1 MARRHKICTA
11 LAPATLGAAAAF
23 LLAFA
28 SPGMT
33 GSGGGAVVIP
43 LTDFGWP
50 EAPGLGAALSA
61 PLAVRGPARAAQLAE
76 SHAPEVPKGEAVP
89 EAAGEGPRFVLTAV
103 AIEGATVYGSDELRP
118 LYQDLL
124 GREIALDAVF
134 ALAEAVTAHYRNDG
148 YTLSQAIVPPQTISA
163 GKVRLT
169 VVEGFIDKVRVEGE
183 SRGRAG
189 LFRAWGE
196 KIKASRPFQ
205 VAVLERYSL
214 LANDLPGAQVRAVLR
229 PSEETPGAADLIFEV
244 KHQTVEAAAN
254 LDNRAPDTTGP
265 MQGLVSVTGNSLLGL
280 YDRTTLTYS
289 RARIRKRSQFAG
301 IRHDQVLGSE
311 GTRLSLS
318 LNYSRS
324 KPGDVL
330 KDLDLFSESTAFSAE
345 VTHPVIRSRDT
356 NLNLSAGFT
365 YREVVSDAVSA
376 RLFRDRL
383 SVVSL
388 GASAVFTDPWNGRD
402 AMELRVHRGLDTFNA
417 SAEGDRLLTRADG
430 SGVFAKLTGSLSR
443 TQHLGGGISLYLAAT
458 GQLASRALLA
468 SEEFAFG
475 GARTG
480 RAYDP
485 SELTGD
491 HGGAVVAEIRYTD
504 QPNLEFLNFYQLY
517 GFWDLGATYDIG
529 AEGPEAKRSGA
540 SAGVG
545 LRFGLTDQVSGQ
557 LELAEPMTRPVSLE
571 DHGKAVRV
579 FFRLSAR
586 F

>member
-1 MARRHKICTA
+1 
-11 LAPATLGAAAAF
+11 LGAAAAL

-28 SPGMT
+28 SPGVT
-33 GSGGGAVVIP
+33 GSGGTSVVIP
-43 LTDFGWP
+43 LTDSGWP
-50 EAPGLGAALSA
+50 QAPGLGEALSA
-61 PLAVRGPARAAQLAE
+61 PLALRGPARGPQLAE
-76 SHAPEVPKGEAVP
+76 THASESK
-89 EAAGEGPRFVLTAV
+89 AAGEGPRFVLTAV
-103 AIEGATVYGSDELRP
+103 AIEGVTAYRPDQLRP

-134 ALAEAVTAHYRNDG
+134 ALAEAVTARYRNDG

-169 VVEGFIDKVRVEGE
+169 VVEGFIDKVLVEGE
-183 SRGRAG
+183 TRGRAG
-189 LFRAWGE
+189 LFRAWAE

-229 PSEETPGAADLIFEV
+229 PSEETPGAADLVFEV
-244 KHQTVEAAAN
+244 KHQTFEAAAN
-254 LDNRAPDTTGP
+254 LDNRAPKTTGP
-265 MQGLVSVTGNSLLGL
+265 LQGLVSVTGNSLLGL

-289 RARIRKRSQFAG
+289 QAKTRKRSQFAG
-301 IRHDQVLGSE
+301 IRHDQVLNSE
-311 GTRLSLS
+311 GTGLSLS
-318 LNYSRS
+318 ASYSRS
-324 KPGDVL
+324 EPGDVL
-330 KDLDLFSESTAFSAE
+330 KDLDLLSVSTALSAE
-345 VTHPVIRSRDT
+345 VSHPVIRSRNA

-365 YREVVSDAVSA
+365 YREVKSDAVSA

-388 GASAVFTDPWNGRD
+388 GVSAVFTDPWNGRD
-402 AMELRVHRGLDTFNA
+402 AMELRVHKGLDAFNA
-417 SAEGDRLLTRADG
+417 SVEGDRLLTRADG
-430 SGVFAKLTGSLSR
+430 SGEFVKLTGSLSR
-443 TQHLGGGISLYLAAT
+443 TQHLGGGLSLYLAAT

-475 GARTG
+475 GAGFG

-491 HGGAVVAEIRYTD
+491 RGGAVVAEIRVTG
-504 QPNLEFLNFYQLY
+504 QPDIPILNFYQLY
-517 GFWDLGATYDIG
+517 GFYDLGATYDIG
-529 AEGPEAKRSGA
+529 VGGSEAKRSGA
-540 SAGVG
+540 SAGLG
-545 LRFGLTDQVSGQ
+545 LRFGLTDYVSGQ
-557 LELAEPMTRPVSLE
+557 LELAKPMTRPVSLE
-571 DHGKAVRV
+571 DNGKAARI

>member
-1 MARRHKICTA
+1 MARHPKIWPA
-11 LAPATLGAAAAF
+11 LAPATLGATAAF

-28 SPGMT
+28 SPGLT

-50 EAPGLGAALSA
+50 EAPGLGEALSA
-61 PLAVRGPARAAQLAE
+61 PLPLPGPAHPAVARGAQLAE
-76 SHAPEVPKGEAVP
+76 THASDDPT
-89 EAAGEGPRFVLTAV
+89 GEGLRFLLTAV
-103 AIEGATVYGSDELRP
+103 AIEGVTVYRPEELRP

-124 GREIALDAVF
+124 GREIALDAIF
-134 ALAEAVTAHYRNDG
+134 AVAEAVTARYRNDG
-148 YTLSQAIVPPQTISA
+148 YTLSQAIVPPQTIRA

-169 VVEGFIDKVRVEGE
+169 VVEGFIDQVLVEGE
-183 SRGRAG
+183 TRGRAG

-244 KHQTVEAAAN
+244 KHQTVEAVAN
-254 LDNRAPDTTGP
+254 LDNRAPKTTGP
-265 MQGLVSVTGNSLLGL
+265 LQGLVSVTGNSLLGL

-289 RARIRKRSQFAG
+289 RAKTRKRSQFAG
-301 IRHDQVLGSE
+301 IRHDQVLSSE
-311 GTRLSLS
+311 GTALSLS
-318 LNYSRS
+318 LSYSRS
-324 KPGDVL
+324 EPGDVL
-330 KDLDLFSESTAFSAE
+330 KDLDLFSESTALSAE
-345 VTHPVIRSRDT
+345 VTHPVIRSRNA
-356 NLNLSAGFT
+356 NLTLSAGFT
-365 YREVVSDAVSA
+365 YREVDSDAVSA

-388 GASAVFTDPWNGRD
+388 GASAAFTDPWNGRA
-402 AMELRVHRGLDTFNA
+402 AMELKIHKGLDVFDA
-417 SAEGDRLLTRADG
+417 SAKGDRLLTRADG
-430 SGVFAKLTGSLSR
+430 SGAFVKLTGSLSR
-443 TQHLGGGISLYLAAT
+443 TQYLGGGLSLYLAAT

-475 GARTG
+475 GARFG

-491 HGGAVVAEIRYTD
+491 HGGAVVAEIRVTG
-504 QPNLEFLNFYQLY
+504 QPDSEFLNFYQLY

-529 AEGPEAKRSGA
+529 AEGPEARRSGA
-540 SAGVG
+540 SAGLG
-545 LRFGLTDQVSGQ
+545 LRFGLTDSVSGQ
-557 LELAEPMTRPVSLE
+557 LELAKPMTRPVALE
-571 DHGKAVRV
+571 DNGTAARI